1 MMELLLLDGFLYYNV
16 LLNNNYMKLT
26 NNKYISIL
34 GFIHIDRIDVGL
46 AIDAHPSLE
55 VDMVTQEVKVR
66 EQVCIKISLIIL
78 TVMFFI
84 HI

>member
-1 MMELLLLDGFLYYNV
+1 
-16 LLNNNYMKLT
+16 MKLT

-34 GFIHIDRIDVGL
+34 WFIHIDRIDVGL
-46 AIDAHPSLE
+46 AIDNNPSLE

-66 EQVCIKISLIIL
+66 NQVCIKISLVIL

-84 HI
+84 YI

>member
-1 MMELLLLDGFLYYNV
+1 
-16 LLNNNYMKLT
+16 MKLT

-34 GFIHIDRIDVGL
+34 GFIHIDRIDVGIT
-46 AIDAHPSLE
+46 IDTHPSLD
-55 VDMVTQEVKVR
+55 VNMVTQEVKVR
-66 EQVCIKISLIIL
+66 DQVCIKISLVIL

>member
-1 MMELLLLDGFLYYNV
+1 
-16 LLNNNYMKLT
+16 MKLT

-34 GFIHIDRIDVGL
+34 WFIHIERIDVGL
-46 AIDAHPSLE
+46 AIDNNPSLE
-55 VDMVTQEVKVR
+55 VDMNTEEVR
-66 EQVCIKISLIIL
+66 SRDQVCIKISLVIL